1 MSDLEEHTID
11 DTLER
16 SCTVCGAR
24 LTDAEIEA
32 AREAGGPF
40 LCSVHTAEQL
50 PADEIAEG
58 AGDEPAY

>member
-1 MSDLEEHTID
+1 MTGLEEHTID

-16 SCTVCGAR
+16 TCTVCGAR

-40 LCSVHTAEQL
+40 LCSVHTAETL
-50 PADEIAEG
+50 PADEIGEG
-58 AGDEPAY
+58 AGDEPVS

>member
-16 SCTVCGAR
+16 TCTVCGAR

-40 LCSVHTAEQL
+40 TCSVHTAETL
-50 PADEIAEG
+50 AADEIDEG

>member
-16 SCTVCGAR
+16 TCTVCGAR

-40 LCSVHTAEQL
+40 TCSVHTAEVL
-50 PADEIAEG
+50 AADEIDEG